1 MNTEQV
7 KLKWRPTCAWAL
19 FAGGIMMI
27 LILQLVRIN
36 IVYTYWGWNKSYFA
50 QHWFWPLLVL
60 AFVISM
66 LSPLFGAASFLI
78 RLGRCLAAL
87 FIALLVYGGSSLII
101 LLLYGA

>member
-1 MNTEQV
+1 MNAEQV
-7 KLKWRPTCAWAL
+7 KPKLRSICAWAL
-19 FAGGIMMI
+19 FASGIMMI

-50 QHWFWPLLVL
+50 QHWFWPLLAL
-60 AFVISM
+60 AFVVSI
-66 LSPLFGAASFLI
+66 LSPLFGASSYLI

-87 FIALLVYGGSSLII
+87 IFALLVYGGTSLMI